1 MSTIL
6 VLKNSIMEYD
16 WGSRTFIPEL
26 TGEPSSAESPQA
38 EMWMGAHP
46 RAPSMI
52 FRDGGKSSLIELIDT
67 DPEGA
72 LGPSV
77 AGKFSNKLPFLFKVL
92 AAARPLSIQAHPDRE
107 QARKGF
113 NRENRGKIGLGAP
126 ERNYRDENHKPELI
140 CALRPFWALKGFR
153 RIEEIL
159 RLMERVGAQAKDLG
173 LGLLRDRPEEEGLKR
188 FFVSLMTMDKERQG
202 RVLKEVVAVSN
213 DRADDPGKVFEWIG
227 RLNQDFPGDMGALS
241 PLFMNLVRLDP
252 GEAMYISPGEPHAYL
267 EGAGLELMAN
277 SDNVIRGGLTSKHTD
292 LNEFAD
298 ILDYSPH
305 RVEILRP
312 RREGEGVAV
321 YQTDAEEF
329 MLERISLSQGKNL
342 YESPQERSAE
352 IMICTEG
359 EARLTDQVDG
369 AWLDLSRGVSVFVPA
384 AVRGYSIRGE
394 ATIYR
399 AFVPLE
405 SG

>member
-1 MSTIL
+1 
-6 VLKNSIMEYD
+6 MEYT

-26 TGEPSSAESPQA
+26 TGEPSPARTPRA
-38 EMWMGAHP
+38 EMWMGTHP
-46 RAPSMI
+46 RAPSLTLQ
-52 FRDGGKSSLIELIDT
+52 DGEKKSLTELIER

-72 LGPSV
+72 LGRFI
-77 AGKFSNKLPFLFKVL
+77 ARKFSNKLPFLFKVL

-107 QARKGF
+107 QAKKGF
-113 NRENRGKIGLGAP
+113 ERESRHRIGLEAP

-153 RIEEIL
+153 DIGEIL
-159 RLMERVGAQAKDLG
+159 RLMERIGSPVKDLRPD
-173 LGLLRDRPEEEGLKR
+173 LLRGRSGEEGLKR
-188 FFVSLMTMDKERQG
+188 FFISLMNMDKESQG
-202 RVLKEVVAVSN
+202 RVLEGVIAVSK
-213 DRADDPGKVFEWIG
+213 DHADDPDQVFEWIG
-227 RLNQDFPGDMGALS
+227 RLNQYFPGDMGALS
-241 PLFMNLVRLDP
+241 PLFLNLVRLDP
-252 GEAMYISPGEPHAYL
+252 GEAMYITPGEPHTYL

-298 ILDYSPH
+298 ILDFSPH
-305 RVEILRP
+305 RIEILRP
-312 RREGEGVAV
+312 RSKEEGVAV

-329 MLERISLSQGKNL
+329 MLERISLSQENNL
-342 YESPQERSAE
+342 YESPLRRSAE

-359 EARLTDQVDG
+359 EARLTNRVDG
-369 AWLDLSRGVSVFVPA
+369 GQLDLRRGVSVFVPA

-399 AFVPLE
+399 ASVPLE